1 MTAPSALI
9 GQQSKS
15 QRKYHSQRNNA
26 QNKNRRIQKGFIKD
40 VPVKHKH
47 VPEIPT
53 AYKLRC
59 IHKIPGTK
67 TQYYR
72 KDKRHQYKQGQPDNL
87 GAIKR

>member
-1 MTAPSALI
+1 MTAPSASDWPAK
-9 GQQSKS
+9 QV

-72 KDKRHQYKQGQPDNL
+72 KDQRYQYKQVSPIIW